1 VTEPNLAQRIVQH
14 VAALRPVAA
23 VFRHSFHHVD
33 RWCLGILG
41 GRTLSGVLAGVPN
54 VLLTTTGARSGEP
67 RTVPLVGLSRSDG
80 ATAVVGTRWGSQH
93 NPGWFYNLTKD
104 PRAIIERGEARADV
118 VARRVIDDG
127 EYDEIMRQA
136 DAVYVGFAKYRRRI
150 SRRAVPIF
158 VLQPQSTAAGDSPN
172 GVP

>member
-1 VTEPNLAQRIVQH
+1 
-14 VAALRPVAA
+14 
-23 VFRHSFHHVD
+23 
-33 RWCLGILG
+33 
-41 GRTLSGVLAGVPN
+41 LAGVPD

-80 ATAVVGTRWGSQH
+80 ATAIVGTRWGSQH

-104 PRAIIERGEARADV
+104 PRAVVQCGEEQVEV
-118 VARRVIDDG
+118 VARRVVDDG

-136 DAVYVGFAKYRRRI
+136 DAVYVGFARYRRRI

-158 VLQPQSTAAGDSPN
+158 VLQPQATVAAGA
-172 GVP
+172 